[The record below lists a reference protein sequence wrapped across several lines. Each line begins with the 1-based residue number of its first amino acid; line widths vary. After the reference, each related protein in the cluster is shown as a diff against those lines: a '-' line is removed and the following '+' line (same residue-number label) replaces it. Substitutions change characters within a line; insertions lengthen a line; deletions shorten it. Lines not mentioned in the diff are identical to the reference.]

1 LSGLAGRLDS
11 HIPIQQQK
19 EASVHAVVVRVKIN
33 DTEAAES
40 HLREKTV
47 PRVSQ
52 APGLVA
58 GYWTRKDNTGVSM
71 VIFDSEDAADRAKEQ
86 LPSMMPD
93 AVTLEDAEVRE
104 VVARA

>member
-1 LSGLAGRLDS
+1 
-11 HIPIQQQK
+11 
-19 EASVHAVVVRVKIN
+19 VHAVVVRVKIN

-52 APGLVA
+52 APGFVA

-71 VIFDSEDAADRAKEQ
+71 VIFDSEDAANRAKEQ

-104 VVARA
+104 VVANA